1 MSETESEKMRS
12 IRFGVFEVDL
22 QSGELRKQGIRVRL
36 QDQPFQILVL
46 MLDKPGQVVTRD
58 EIRHRLWPDGTFV
71 DFEHSLNAA
80 IKRLRAALGDSAE
93 NPRFV
98 ETLHRRGYR
107 FIAPVN
113 GIVPRGIMTGRAHEP
128 EKSANQK
135 CRILVLPFV
144 NMSTESEQE
153 YFSDGLTEEM
163 IAQLGRLHPRQLGV
177 IARTSAMLF
186 KRVGKTVAEIGREM
200 DVSYVLEGSVRCDAG
215 RVRITA
221 QLIETEGQTHLWAD
235 SYERSFQ
242 DSLSVQ
248 SEVAG
253 RIARAL
259 ANELLPAESGALVH
273 VGTSNTE
280 AYHTYLKGRYHWNM
294 PGDEGVEKAIEFYE
308 KALALD
314 PLYARAHA
322 ALARAYV
329 AWSDASHKPGRLVL
343 EDARRSALRALE
355 LDPQAVEAHL
365 ALAEVHKRLDWD
377 WVAAEKGYR
386 TAVALNPS
394 SDAAHRSYGVFLAG
408 LARHDEAIAEA
419 ERAVELDPL
428 CLTVNSSAAWVCYVA
443 RRYDRVIAWCRHTL
457 EMRPE
462 FVPARRFLAAAYL
475 QTGRVQEA
483 TEMLE
488 ETIRQAGPEPVLV
501 AWLAHARAIEGDRT
515 RSLAGL
521 QQLRQLAS
529 RRYVSA
535 YQTSLVYVGLGDID
549 GTFASLE
556 QACVDRASG
565 LVNLC
570 VEPRLDPIRADPRY
584 GALVKRLGLSLVK
597 PD

>member
-1 MSETESEKMRS
+1 MRS

-22 QSGELRKQGIRVRL
+22 RSGELRKQGIRVRL

-46 MLDKPGQVVTRD
+46 MLDKPGEVVTRD

-113 GIVPRGIMTGRAHEP
+113 GIVPRGIMSERPRES
-128 EKSANQK
+128 EKSANRK

-144 NMSTESEQE
+144 NMSTSEQE

-163 IAQLGRLHPRQLGV
+163 IAQLGRLHPRELGV

-186 KRVGKTVAEIGREM
+186 KRAGKTVAEIGREM
-200 DVSYVLEGSVRCDAG
+200 DVAYVLEGSVRCEAG

-221 QLIETEGQTHLWAD
+221 QLIETQGQTHLWAD

-259 ANELLPAESGALVH
+259 ANELFPTDSDALVQ

-308 KALALD
+308 KALTLD
-314 PLYARAHA
+314 PSYAKAHA
-322 ALARAYV
+322 ALARAHV

-343 EDARRSALRALE
+343 EDARAAALRALE
-355 LDPQAVEAHL
+355 LDPQSVEAHL

-377 WVAAEKGYR
+377 WAAAEKGYR

-408 LARHDEAIAEA
+408 LARHDEAIHEA

-443 RRYDRVIAWCRHTL
+443 RQYDRVMAWCRHTL

-475 QTGRVQEA
+475 QTGRVPEA
-483 TEMLE
+483 IAELE
-488 ETIRQAGPEPVLV
+488 GTIRQAGPEPVLV
-501 AWLAHARAIEGDRT
+501 AWLAHARAIEGNRAE
-515 RSLAGL
+515 SLAGL
-521 QQLRQLAS
+521 QRLRELAGV
-529 RRYVSA
+529 RYVSA
-535 YQTSLVYVGLGDID
+535 YQTSLVYVGLGDVD
-549 GTFASLE
+549 GAFASLE
-556 QACVDRASG
+556 QACADRASG

-584 GALVKRLGLSLVK
+584 GALVKRLGLPVPPAVLPPK
-597 PD
+597 T

>member
-1 MSETESEKMRS
+1 M
-12 IRFGVFEVDL
+12 
-22 QSGELRKQGIRVRL
+22 

-46 MLDKPGQVVTRD
+46 MLDKPGEVVTRD

-113 GIVPRGIMTGRAHEP
+113 GIVPRGIMTGRAHES
-128 EKSANQK
+128 EKSATRK
-135 CRILVLPFV
+135 CRILILPFV

-163 IAQLGRLHPRQLGV
+163 IAQLGRMHPRQLGV

-186 KRVGKTVAEIGREM
+186 KRAGKTVAQIGREM
-200 DVSYVLEGSVRCDAG
+200 DVTYVLEGSVRCDGG

-259 ANELLPAESGALVH
+259 ANELLPAEFGTLVQ
-273 VGTSNTE
+273 VGPSNTE

-294 PGDEGVEKAIEFYE
+294 PGDEGVEKGDRVLREGTDARSVLC
-308 KALALD
+308 ARRT
-314 PLYARAHA
+314 PLWHVRT
-322 ALARAYV
+322 
-329 AWSDASHKPGRLVL
+329 WPGRTRRTNLVGSCSRTL
-343 EDARRSALRALE
+343 ERRRCEPSSWIPRQWKGISRSRKCTSGWTGIGWQRRTAIAPRWRSIPAAMPPIARTECFSLGWPVTTKPSLKPSAL
-355 LDPQAVEAHL
+355 
-365 ALAEVHKRLDWD
+365 
-377 WVAAEKGYR
+377 
-386 TAVALNPS
+386 S
-394 SDAAHRSYGVFLAG
+394 SWIR
-408 LARHDEAIAEA
+408 
-419 ERAVELDPL
+419 L

-443 RRYDRVIAWCRHTL
+443 RQYDRVIAWCRHTL

-475 QTGRVQEA
+475 QTGRVAEA
-483 TEMLE
+483 IAELE
-488 ETIRQAGPEPVLV
+488 DTIRQAGAEPVLV
-501 AWLAHARAIEGDRT
+501 AWLAHARAIEGDRAE
-515 RSLAGL
+515 SLAGL
-521 QQLRQLAS
+521 QELRQLADM
-529 RRYVSA
+529 RYVSA

-549 GTFASLE
+549 GAFASLE
-556 QACVDRASG
+556 QACARIGPAVSSISASNRG
-565 LVNLC
+565 WIPFVA
-570 VEPRLDPIRADPRY
+570 IARY
-584 GALVKRLGLSLVK
+584 GVLVRRLGLPVAR
-597 PD
+597 PQT

>member
-1 MSETESEKMRS
+1 MSETESERMRS

-22 QSGELRKQGIRVRL
+22 RSGELRKQGIRVRL

-46 MLDKPGQVVTRD
+46 MLDKPGEVVTRD
-58 EIRHRLWPDGTFV
+58 EIRQRLWPDGTFV

-107 FIAPVN
+107 FIAPVD
-113 GIVPRGIMTGRAHEP
+113 GIVPRGIMSGHAREP
-128 EKSANQK
+128 ERNRK

-144 NMSTESEQE
+144 NMSTDSEHE

-163 IAQLGRLHPRQLGV
+163 IAQLGRLQPHQLGV

-186 KRVGKTVAEIGREM
+186 KRAGKTVAEIGREM
-200 DVSYVLEGSVRCDAG
+200 DVMYVLEGSVRCNAG

-221 QLIETEGQTHLWAD
+221 QLIETQGQTHLWAD
-235 SYERSFQ
+235 SYERSFL
-242 DSLSVQ
+242 DSLTVQ

-259 ANELLPAESGALVH
+259 ANELLPQESGALVQ

-294 PGDEGVEKAIEFYE
+294 PGEEGVEKAIEFYE

-314 PLYARAHA
+314 PSYAKAHA
-322 ALARAYV
+322 ALARAHV

-343 EDARRSALRALE
+343 EDARAAALRALE
-355 LDPQAVEAHL
+355 LDPQSVEAHL

-377 WVAAEKGYR
+377 WAAAERGYQ

-443 RRYDRVIAWCRHTL
+443 RQYDRVIAWCRHTL

-475 QTGRVQEA
+475 QTGRVREA
-483 TEMLE
+483 ILE
-488 ETIRQAGPEPVLV
+488 LEDTIQQAGPEPVLI
-501 AWLAHARAIEGDRT
+501 AWLAHAQAVQGN
-515 RSLAGL
+515 RSESLGGL
-521 QQLRQLAS
+521 QQLRQMAGA
-529 RRYVSA
+529 RYVSA
-535 YQTSLVYVGLGDID
+535 YQTSLVYVGLGDVD
-549 GTFASLE
+549 GAFASLE

-584 GALVKRLGLSLVK
+584 VALVKRLGLPVTLQT
-597 PD
+597 